1 MELWSPTDNVQ
12 RCGYWRLV
20 AAKCNAQGR
29 QPIAELVELCK
40 LDRQVQWSSTARF
53 PCDIFIKLSA
63 TDSSGV
69 SVSDEFTL
77 SITPVNDA
85 PVLSSPLEDVS
96 VAEEATFKFFRP
108 SPNSFTD
115 VDGDAL
121 TYSAT
126 LESGAALPS
135 WLKFT
140 PSTGEFSGTAPTDF
154 NGDIF
159 IKVTAEDAK
168 LSASDV
174 FKLSITPVN
183 DAPVALDPSF
193 GSISEDVSFSGT
205 LGTTPLDFIKFATDV
220 DSSLS
225 TTSFNFTKV
234 TFKGTELSSLMPQA
248 SSTIRRRERSSSTHR
263 ASSFIRSFGRP
274 NQATW

>member
-1 MELWSPTDNVQ
+1 MHTVTITITGENDAPTVLTEVPDQSSSEDALWSFGVPPTTFSDVDTGDLLQ
-12 RCGYWRLV
+12 LSATLKDGSPLPSWLSF
-20 AAKCNAQGR
+20 A
-29 QPIAELVELCK
+29 
-40 LDRQVQWSSTARF
+40 SSTGKF
-53 PCDIFIKLSA
+53 SGLPPQDFHGDIFIKLSA

-135 WLKFT
+135 WLKFA

-205 LGTTPLDFIKFATDV
+205 LGTTPLDFIKFATMW
-220 DSSLS
+220 
-225 TTSFNFTKV
+225 T
-234 TFKGTELSSLMPQA
+234 
-248 SSTIRRRERSSSTHR
+248 R
-263 ASSFIRSFGRP
+263 A
-274 NQATW
+274 